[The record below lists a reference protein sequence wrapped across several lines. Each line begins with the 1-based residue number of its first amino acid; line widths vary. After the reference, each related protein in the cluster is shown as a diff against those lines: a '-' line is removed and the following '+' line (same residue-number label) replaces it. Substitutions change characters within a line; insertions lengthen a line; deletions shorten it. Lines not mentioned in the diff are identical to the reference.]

1 MEPPTRARP
10 QPASKSAFSAVRP
23 TADTIAAIATP
34 AGRGGVGIV
43 RVSGSGVDA
52 LARAL
57 LDQPPS
63 PRVATVATFRDANG
77 GPLDTGIALYFPA
90 PRSYTGE
97 AVLELHGHG
106 GPAVMR
112 LLLSRCVELGA
123 RLAEP
128 GEFTKRAFLNGKL
141 DLAQAE
147 SVADMIEAATAT
159 AVRAAA
165 RSLVGEF
172 SREVHAIVA
181 ALTELRMYT
190 EATLDFP
197 DEDVTFLREGEV
209 AGRTAAIAS
218 RVEQLLSRA
227 RSGALLREGLTVV
240 LIGRPNVGKS
250 SLLNRFVGEDAAIV
264 TAIAGTTRDTIERG
278 IELAGIPL
286 TIIDTAGLRESTDEV
301 ERIGIERTW
310 SAVERADLAMLIVD
324 ARADARALESADRDV
339 LARIPAEVTRL
350 VVHNKIDLAG
360 LEPHVVR
367 REVGG
372 TLERHVW
379 ISALTASGLDGLTA
393 ELRAALGNQ
402 VPIED
407 TFLARARHI
416 VALRDARAHLDAA
429 RKHLVT
435 SPPPIELFAEE
446 LREAQLALSA
456 ITGEF
461 TADDLL
467 GQIFSRF
474 CIGK

>member
-1 MEPPTRARP
+1 MEPPTRAMP
-10 QPASKSAFSAVRP
+10 QQASKSAISAVRP
-23 TADTIAAIATP
+23 AADTIAAIATP

-43 RVSGSGVDA
+43 RVSGPDVDA
-52 LARAL
+52 LARAIL
-57 LDQPPS
+57 NKPPS
-63 PRVATVATFRDANG
+63 PRAATVATFHDGNG

-97 AVLELHGHG
+97 TVLELHGHG

-172 SREVHAIVA
+172 SREVHAIVG

-197 DEDVTFLREGEV
+197 DEDVMFLREGEV

-240 LIGRPNVGKS
+240 LVGRPNVGKS

-264 TAIAGTTRDTIERG
+264 TAIAGTTRDTIERA

-301 ERIGIERTW
+301 ELIGIGRTW

-360 LEPHVVR
+360 LEPHVER

-372 TLERHVW
+372 ILERHVW
-379 ISALTASGLDGLTA
+379 ISALTASGLDDLTA

-402 VPIED
+402 VPTED

-429 RKHLVT
+429 RQHLVT